1 MSKSDKLYTKA
12 LVALGDAE
20 AAQAHL
26 KESFDDNHNTFWSQ
40 RVLAH
45 CALANA
51 YLKAA
56 EREAAQEA
64 RQDQVEVLTFGTDEV
79 VAQFPDEDEDEGIL
93 PEQDYSLTEP
103 ELRSAL
109 ARLRARMGR

>member
-1 MSKSDKLYTKA
+1 MSKSDEFYTKA

-51 YLKAA
+51 YLKVA
-56 EREAAQEA
+56 EWELGVEAWNRKEE
-64 RQDQVEVLTFGTDEV
+64 DQVSVLTFGTDEV
-79 VAQFPDEDEDEGIL
+79 VATFPDDIEE
-93 PEQDYSLTEP
+93 
-103 ELRSAL
+103 R
-109 ARLRARMGR
+109 R